1 MPTFYA
7 AVGTKN
13 FSDHSMFRLGNI
25 FFWPTKDNE
34 VVKRRQDKQSRVSEK
49 ICAQIIPMD
58 AMINDKRNHFRWFT
72 ESTEIGNGFYPKM
85 QFFLG
90 VQSFDD
96 MIPQTPLQ
104 LYFFSIFNSL
114 LILLVLAH
122 PTKFSS

>member
-58 AMINDKRNHFRWFT
+58 AMINEKGIT
-72 ESTEIGNGFYPKM
+72 SGGLLKAPK
-85 QFFLG
+85 
-90 VQSFDD
+90 
-96 MIPQTPLQ
+96 
-104 LYFFSIFNSL
+104 
-114 LILLVLAH
+114 
-122 PTKFSS
+122 